1 MLPRAVQAFWLP
13 GAVRDVSV
21 RHVSLPPGENVHTGL
36 KGLALVLLVS
46 ICIRHDEL
54 CGVHSPMSYLQMPRN
69 DLFRR
74 EVEK

>member
-1 MLPRAVQAFWLP
+1 MLPRAVRAFGCRVP
-13 GAVRDVSV
+13 YGMCPYGMF
-21 RHVSLPPGENVHTGL
+21 SLPPGENVHTGL